1 MLERGISSKLAS
13 EDGAIIFEADGLEEE
28 AFAWSTSLLII
39 LLFGPLPWIPL
50 SSILLSVAVFFAK
63 GEAKTL
69 PAPAKSGSGDDEG
82 LSSDAGQDL
91 LSSAAGV
98 TGADF

>member
-1 MLERGISSKLAS
+1 
-13 EDGAIIFEADGLEEE
+13 
-28 AFAWSTSLLII
+28 
-39 LLFGPLPWIPL
+39 
-50 SSILLSVAVFFAK
+50 LLSVAVFFAK

-91 LSSAAGV
+91 LSSVAGV